1 MAIKNTKAQTFI
13 VDTDLGGRI
22 QLLLAKSKVA
32 SIPKFKNISDF
43 VNIAI
48 KEKLSKEE
56 KAWKT

>member
-22 QLLLAKSKVA
+22 QLLLATARVEKKKLS
-32 SIPKFKNISDF
+32 FKDISDF

-48 KEKLSKEE
+48 KEKLLKEE
-56 KAWKT
+56 RA

>member
-32 SIPKFKNISDF
+32 SSPKFKNISDF

-48 KEKLSKEE
+48 KEKLLKEE
-56 KAWKT
+56 RA